1 MIAESAWPSGWI
13 VFIGAMLSC
22 VGAGLQSLI
31 GAPRLLRAIA
41 QDDLM
46 PFLKPFAK
54 SSEKG
59 EPVRALLL
67 TVLIAECGV
76 LIASL
81 DLVAP
86 IITMFFLMYATAN
99 VPTRVCACVY
109 ACVCISFLFILM
121 WV

>member
-1 MIAESAWPSGWI
+1 
-13 VFIGAMLSC
+13 
-22 VGAGLQSLI
+22 
-31 GAPRLLRAIA
+31 
-41 QDDLM
+41 M

-99 VPTRVCACVY
+99 VSTRVCACVY
-109 ACVCISFLFILM
+109 ACVCI
-121 WV
+121 